1 MFHRWPR
8 EDNIMPHIRNLKGKL
23 CSAFKAAIEELHRR
37 YSDSK
42 DDEFRFLACDFEGL
56 LDDVEAMVGDE
67 DWFVNPKAP
76 AVAAMW
82 LRKFLNVLGK
92 SYFLPEFRHV
102 TWLIHEIE
110 DEGDRARREAEG
122 TQNEQGRRQCAGAL
136 SACAK
141 DRQALSDKGEPAQN
155 TSKALGACEAVV
167 NDTETVD

>member
-1 MFHRWPR
+1 
-8 EDNIMPHIRNLKGKL
+8 MPHIRNLKGKL

-42 DDEFRFLACDFEGL
+42 DDEVRFLACDFERL
-56 LDDVEAMVGDE
+56 LDDVEVIVSNE

-76 AVAAMW
+76 AVVNMW
-82 LRKFLNVLGK
+82 LRKFLGVLDNAYL
-92 SYFLPEFRHV
+92 SPDFRHV
-102 TWLIHEIE
+102 TWLIYEIE
-110 DEGDRARREAEG
+110 DEEERACKAAEVA
-122 TQNEQGRRQCAGAL
+122 QKEQDLRQCAGAL